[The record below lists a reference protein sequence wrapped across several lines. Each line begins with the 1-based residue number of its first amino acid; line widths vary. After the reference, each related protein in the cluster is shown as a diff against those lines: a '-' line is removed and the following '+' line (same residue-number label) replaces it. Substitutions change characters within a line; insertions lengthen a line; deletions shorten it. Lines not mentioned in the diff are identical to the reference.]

1 MTTNDFDP
9 QEPYV
14 DEKGFEYR
22 NFAAYLAGERLQ
34 NGRNRKIEYYWSWI
48 DRQASRPNDPDY
60 LDEWIWNYYI
70 DYDGDGFALQGPQYA
85 DEHWPAWYEERCK
98 SVPASAHRF
107 RAGAERYWRLRAEFV
122 AQTAC
127 PPSGDGG
134 PGAVPAQAAAVHPA
148 DEPEVPRGVGA

>member
-22 NFAAYLAGERLQ
+22 NFAAYIAGEKLP
-34 NGRNRKIEYYWSWI
+34 NGRNAQIEAYWDWVEPREECES
-48 DRQASRPNDPDY
+48 DCY
-60 LDEWIWNYYI
+60 DEWLWNYYVY
-70 DYDGDGFALQGPQYA
+70 YDADGNPLAFNSAQAQAQEQASAGWL
-85 DEHWPAWYEERCK
+85 EKRLERIPK
-98 SVPASAHRF
+98 AAHRF
-107 RAGAERYWRLRAEFV
+107 RAGAERRRALLEP
-122 AQTAC
+122 QTAC

-148 DEPEVPRGVGA
+148 DEPQVPRGLGA